1 MDLTL
6 QDERG
11 EDVMLL
17 APLTLDYACGIGDDP
32 ENDFELTFAR
42 PVPAIKAGMA
52 VYAYGTPYGGI
63 LRKQSPSG
71 DGVSWE
77 GDTWEGVL
85 ASRVIVPDGGTGA
98 LSVSG
103 EANSIVSSL
112 VSRLGLSGVFSVAG
126 WSSGVSYK
134 GYTFGMYDDLLAGLT
149 EMLSSKGLKL
159 RIRHDGSRPQLA
171 AVPLKDWS
179 RDEEFDA
186 GLVDVQVTVDHI
198 PVNHLVARGE
208 DSDEN
213 RVSVE
218 LYMDGSGNVSERR
231 TFSGRWERQEYYNY
245 TSADRDKLVS
255 DGTKRLKKYWD
266 EAHKVEVSMTG
277 GGERYDLGD
286 VIGGTDPR
294 CGVSATAAVNKKVL
308 TIDALGNMTVEV
320 KAG

>member
-1 MDLTL
+1 MDLML
-6 QDERG
+6 QSEAG
-11 EDVMLL
+11 EDLMLL

-32 ENDFELTFAR
+32 ENDFSLTFAR

-52 VYAYGTPYGGI
+52 VYAPGTSYGGV

-71 DGVSWE
+71 DGVEWE

-85 ASRVIVPDGGTGA
+85 SSRVIVPDGGVGA
-98 LSVSG
+98 LTVSG
-103 EANSIVSSL
+103 EANSVISSL

-126 WSSGVSYK
+126 WDSGISWRS
-134 GYTFGMYDDLLAGLT
+134 YTFDNYADLLTGLVK
-149 EMLSSKGLKL
+149 MLSSKGAKL
-159 RIRHDGSRPQLA
+159 RIRHDGTRPQLA
-171 AVPLKDWS
+171 AVPAKDWS

-186 GLVDVQVTVDHI
+186 ELVDVQVSIDHI

-208 DSDEN
+208 GTDGE
-213 RVSVE
+213 RVAAE
-218 LYMDGSGNVSERR
+218 LYLDGSGNVSEKR
-231 TFSGRWERQEYYNY
+231 TFSGCWERQEFYDY
-245 TSADRDKLVS
+245 TSADRDKLLE

-266 EAHKVEVSMTG
+266 ESRAVEVSLDG
-277 GGERYDLGD
+277 GGEAYDLGD

-294 CGVSATAAVNKKVL
+294 CGVSATATVNKKIL